1 MKKQIAVGV
10 LGCGYWGPLLVRNFK
25 GLPDC
30 RLKAVCDVNEAR
42 LKHLTTLYPDVE
54 GMSDLEKFL
63 SGSGLDAV
71 VIATPVRDHFRLA
84 KASLLAGKHT
94 FIEKPMA
101 SSSEECEELIEIAA
115 RNGLVLMIDHTF
127 LYSAPVRKIVEI
139 VQAGDLGDIRYI
151 NCRRLN
157 LGLFQKDINVAWDL
171 APHDISIILHIL
183 GELPI
188 TINCQGNAH
197 VTPQIEDVTNMSL
210 SFPQKRFVTIQSSW
224 LEPRK
229 VREMTVVGTRRMIVY
244 DDLRASEQ
252 IRVYDVRVERPPHYD
267 TFAEFQYSYHYGD
280 SYIPYIKQEEPLKLA
295 CQHFVECI
303 ATNAQPITG
312 GRQGL
317 ELVRILEAAS
327 TSLKMN
333 GAPVTF
339 SNSGDAVPASGA
351 AQAEKILHV
360 KAFGG

>member
-1 MKKQIAVGV
+1 MKRQIAIGV
-10 LGCGYWGPLLVRNFK
+10 LGCGYWGPLLVRNFT

-30 RLKAVCDVNEAR
+30 RVKAVCDVNEAR
-42 LKHLTTLYPDVE
+42 LKHLVTLYPDIK
-54 GMSDLEKFL
+54 GMTDPQQFL
-63 SGSGLDAV
+63 DDSGLDAV
-71 VIATPVRDHFRLA
+71 VIATPVKDHYSLA

-101 SSSEECEELIEIAA
+101 SSSEQCEELIDIAE

-151 NCRRLN
+151 NSRRLN

-183 GELPI
+183 GEFP
-188 TINCQGNAH
+188 TAINCQGNAH
-197 VTPQIEDVTNMSL
+197 VTPQIEDVTNISL
-210 SFPQKRFVTIQSSW
+210 SFSHKRFATIQSSW

-229 VREMTVVGTRRMIVY
+229 IREMTIVGTRRMIVY
-244 DDLRASEQ
+244 DDLRTREK
-252 IRVYDVRVERPPHYD
+252 IRIYDVRVELPPHYD

-280 SYIPYIKQEEPLKLA
+280 SYIPHIQQEEPLKLA
-295 CQHFVECI
+295 CQHFIDCI
-303 ATNAQPITG
+303 ETNSQPVTG
-312 GRQGL
+312 GQQGL
-317 ELVRILEAAS
+317 EMIRILEAAS
-327 TSLKMN
+327 ASLEMN

-339 SNSGDAVPASGA
+339 SGSNGATPAPRPA
-351 AQAEKILHV
+351 KAEELLQAE
-360 KAFGG
+360 AFAG